1 MSAEGVGQGEVKE
14 QWLAPSGPI
23 HALVAQTGQENT
35 ALTLWGFISG
45 KDGGGLGSEHIF
57 TNQEC

>member
-1 MSAEGVGQGEVKE
+1 MGQGEVKE

-23 HALVAQTGQENT
+23 HDLVAQTDQENT
-35 ALTLWGFISG
+35 TLTFGGFISG
-45 KDGGGLGSEHIF
+45 KDGGGLGSEQIF